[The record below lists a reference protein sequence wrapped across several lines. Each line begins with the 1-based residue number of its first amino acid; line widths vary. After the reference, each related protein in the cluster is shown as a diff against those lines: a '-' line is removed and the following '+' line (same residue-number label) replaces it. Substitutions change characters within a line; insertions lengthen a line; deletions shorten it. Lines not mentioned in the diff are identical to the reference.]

1 MAVLIDT
8 SVLVAIEREW
18 MAGRQGTL
26 SKHLPTSSAISAITL
41 LELRIGMLLADTE
54 RRRSSR
60 AAFSDDVRSRFP
72 TLPFAEREA
81 AAAAE
86 IMVSL
91 RRQGERI
98 GERDLL
104 IAATA
109 VANGHSMLT
118 LNHSEFARVPGL
130 ILESSPELGLA

>member
-18 MAGRQGTL
+18 MAGRQEVL
-26 SKHLPTSSAISAITL
+26 SKRLPSSAVISAVTL
-41 LELRIGMLLADTE
+41 LELRIGVLLADTE
-54 RRRSSR
+54 PRRSSR
-60 AAFSDDVRSRFP
+60 AAFSEDVRSRFP
-72 TLPFAEREA
+72 ALPFAQQEALA
-81 AAAAE
+81 AAD

-91 RRQGERI
+91 RRSGERI

-109 VANGHSMLT
+109 VANGHSMIT

-130 ILESSPELGLA
+130 KLESTSDFGLA